1 MFSSYLRTY
10 ISAIWAVPLVFVLR
24 LVKPLIWIRLGTIR
38 CDRIGH
44 FFWESCEILNE
55 YHEKKKSTTNIYW
68 IRKNVANTAWKKIIS
83 RQLPVRNSI
92 EWIDKWNRK
101 IRGGASHTLSHSH
114 YPPNDRF
121 GKITLSKNKFKFS
134 KSENRTC
141 LAWLKNM
148 GWQKHQP
155 IVTLL
160 VRDSAFLE
168 KDKTVSAYP
177 HGVFSYHNFRD
188 CNIEKFKNS
197 VEWLLEKGFFIV
209 RMGRIMKSKLDIQHD
224 SFLDYP
230 FCDSQNDL
238 FDIWMFANCKFCI
251 STNSGP
257 DLIPLYY
264 NVPRLVVNAL
274 PLNLIT
280 RTGSDTI
287 IPKRLTFA
295 DSGKELNLHQYLKAN
310 YLKSDDYNK
319 ANIRIQENSSSENLL
334 YVKEFVNRLENK
346 NIIPSKE
353 QTKAKAITQ
362 LCNTINEFQY
372 HEYYNKN
379 CLYSE
384 EWLKKKDID
393 FFEDQS
399 S

>member
-10 ISAIWAVPLVFVLR
+10 LNGIWAIPLVFVLR
-24 LVKPLIWIRLGTIR
+24 LVKPVIWIRLGTIR

-55 YHEKKKSTTNIYW
+55 YHEKKKSTINIYW

-101 IRGGASHTLSHSH
+101 IPGGASHTLSHSH
-114 YPPNDRF
+114 YPSNDRF
-121 GKITLSKNKFKFS
+121 GKIAQSKNKFKFS

-141 LAWLKNM
+141 ITWLKTM
-148 GWQKHQP
+148 GWQKEQP

-168 KDKTVSAYP
+168 KDKTVSSYP

-188 CNIEKFKNS
+188 CNIEKFKSS
-197 VEWLLEKGFFIV
+197 VEWLLEKNFFVV
-209 RMGRIMKSKLDIQHD
+209 RMGKIMKKPLDIKHD

-230 FCDSQNDL
+230 FCETQNDL
-238 FDIWMFANCKFCI
+238 FDIWLFANCEFCI

-264 NVPRLVVNAL
+264 NIPRLLVNAL
-274 PLNLIT
+274 PLGLIT
-280 RTGSDTI
+280 RTGRDTI
-287 IPKRLTFA
+287 IPKRMTFA

-319 ANIRIQENSSSENLL
+319 ANITIQENSSSENLM
-334 YVKEFVNRLENK
+334 YVKEFVNRLGNK
-346 NIIPSKE
+346 NIRPSRR
-353 QTKAKAITQ
+353 QTKARVITQ
-362 LCNTINEFQY
+362 LHNTINDFQY

-384 EWLKKKDID
+384 EWLEGRDSE

-399 S
+399 Y